1 MAKYSN
7 EELVGLLA
15 NDKNLDNDAKAQ
27 LIKILRENKTYGLVW
42 EHNPE
47 EAYELLRSK
56 LPVFTEDKSK
66 YIGSEDP
73 SAPNHILIEGDN
85 LHALHTLC
93 FTHEGK
99 FDLIY
104 IDPPYNTGTKD
115 WKYNNDYVDDK
126 DAYRHSK
133 WLTLME
139 NRLKVAKKLLKPEDS
154 CLIVTIDDNECLHIG
169 CLLEQLFPNAN
180 MQMITTVI
188 SPGGRGKKKG
198 TDFTRTE
205 EYIFFLRFGEC
216 AVCPEVRVEESI
228 ALPWRGLIRGTLA
241 NGRGKHGVGA
251 CGPNQ
256 FYPIYVNN
264 ATRRIEKIGEPI
276 MEGVDRFTVP
286 QIEGCTAVFPV
297 RQDGTEMNWGCV
309 PDEAESKL
317 KNGYLR
323 VSGYYPNKPQQY
335 NIQYLT
341 KGTINDILSGKAIV
355 DGHSADGSVTGYYP
369 TGKPMLPTTVW
380 NISSHYATQNGTELL
395 KSIFGDSIFDYP
407 KSLYAVRD
415 CLRHILRKKKD
426 ALILDFFA
434 GSGTTMHA
442 TMMLNQEDGGH
453 RTCYLVTN
461 NENNICEE
469 VTYERNKRV
478 IQGYTTPKGVQVE
491 GLKGNTL
498 RYFRTEL
505 LDRALT
511 HQNKKALFASL
522 VDTLRIK
529 ENCFTEQSTFG
540 SVSLEGKDRFLRYFA
555 EGDRKLLVV
564 FDSKII
570 PLLVKEIEAMPLEDN
585 SLKLYI
591 FSDGSYPYT
600 AEFEPVIDKIDLV
613 AMPNAI
619 ISALKYVLP
628 SQTDAVVDE
637 NTLTPDE
644 LAAELQAAT
653 EAENHEQN

>member
-66 YIGSEDP
+66 YISSEDP

-85 LHALHTLC
+85 LHAITNLVYC
-93 FTHEGK
+93 YEASI
-99 FDLIY
+99 DVIY
-104 IDPPYNTGTKD
+104 IDPPYNTGASN
-115 WKYNNDYVDDK
+115 WRYNNDYVNKDDQ
-126 DAYRHSK
+126 YRHSK
-133 WLTLME
+133 FMSFM
-139 NRLKVAKKLLKPEDS
+139 NDRLCISKKLLSES
-154 CLIVTIDDNECLHIG
+154 GIIICAIDDYEVHNIRALMDEIYGENNRLGTICVVHNPRGRNDDTFIATMHEY
-169 CLLEQLFPNAN
+169 LLLYAKN
-180 MQMITTVI
+180 
-188 SPGGRGKKKG
+188 R
-198 TDFTRTE
+198 DF
-205 EYIFFLRFGEC
+205 
-216 AVCPEVRVEESI
+216 A
-228 ALPWRGLIRGTLA
+228 
-241 NGRGKHGVGA
+241 
-251 CGPNQ
+251 
-256 FYPIYVNN
+256 
-264 ATRRIEKIGEPI
+264 
-276 MEGVDRFTVP
+276 
-286 QIEGCTAVFPV
+286 
-297 RQDGTEMNWGCV
+297 
-309 PDEAESKL
+309 
-317 KNGYLR
+317 
-323 VSGYYPNKPQQY
+323 
-335 NIQYLT
+335 
-341 KGTINDILSGKAIV
+341 TINDFPLSDEDIAAYKKEDSISKYNETSFIRTGNNSLRVERPGLWYEIYYNPEQDKLSLEKTSDNDILL
-355 DGHSADGSVTGYYP
+355 
-369 TGKPMLPTTVW
+369 LPINEKGEERCWRWGPETFLRDKDTELFVKKVKGAYKIYKKRRLTDEIGRRPRTVW
-380 NISSHYATQNGTELL
+380 TSSKYDASSNGIMVLQD
-395 KSIFGDSIFDYP
+395 IFGGKCPFPFP
-407 KSLYAVRD
+407 KSVYAVYD
-415 CLRHILRKKKD
+415 SLYITSKKD
-426 ALILDFFA
+426 SLILDFFA

-442 TMMLNQEDGGH
+442 TMMLNKNDGGH
-453 RTCYLVTN
+453 RRCILVTN

-491 GLKGNTL
+491 GLKDNTL

-570 PLLVKEIEAMPLEDN
+570 PLLVKEIAAMHLEDN

-600 AEFEPVIDKIDLV
+600 AEFEPVLDKIDLV

-644 LAAELQAAT
+644 LVAELQAAT

>member
-1 MAKYSN
+1 MIGESCPARLPLSDEWSSSASVIEGEN
-7 EELVGLLA
+7 
-15 NDKNLDNDAKAQ
+15 
-27 LIKILRENKTYGLVW
+27 IKLSP
-42 EHNPE
+42 NPE
-47 EAYELLRSK
+47 WTSMMRR
-56 LPVFTEDKSK
+56 
-66 YIGSEDP
+66 GSNSSRE
-73 SAPNHILIEGDN
+73 H
-85 LHALHTLC
+85 
-93 FTHEGK
+93 
-99 FDLIY
+99 
-104 IDPPYNTGTKD
+104 
-115 WKYNNDYVDDK
+115 
-126 DAYRHSK
+126 
-133 WLTLME
+133 
-139 NRLKVAKKLLKPEDS
+139 
-154 CLIVTIDDNECLHIG
+154 
-169 CLLEQLFPNAN
+169 
-180 MQMITTVI
+180 
-188 SPGGRGKKKG
+188 SPGC
-198 TDFTRTE
+198 
-205 EYIFFLRFGEC
+205 Y
-216 AVCPEVRVEESI
+216 
-228 ALPWRGLIRGTLA
+228 
-241 NGRGKHGVGA
+241 
-251 CGPNQ
+251 
-256 FYPIYVNN
+256 YPIYADPNKKQIVQ
-264 ATRRIEKIGEPI
+264 IGHPI
-276 MEGVDRFTVP
+276 SQGLHKADD
-286 QIEGCTAVFPV
+286 IEGLVQILPIRTN
-297 RQDGTEMNWGCV
+297 GSEGCWQV
-309 PDEAESKL
+309 SSSEL
-317 KNGYLR
+317 KDRMEQGRIRL
-323 VSGYYPNKPQQY
+323 
-335 NIQYLT
+335 
-341 KGTINDILSGKAIV
+341 
-355 DGHSADGSVTGYYP
+355 
-369 TGKPMLPTTVW
+369 GKPTPYGFVVNYLPDGAYKELFTDRWIIVGRAEDNSIIAKRSGTQSAKLRMAPTQW
-380 NISSHYATQNGTELL
+380 KIASHNASENGTTLL
-395 KSIFGDSIFDYP
+395 SNILGGNVFSYP
-407 KSLYAVRD
+407 KSLYAVQD
-415 CLRHILRKKKD
+415 TIKFFVSENPN

-461 NENNICEE
+461 NENNICED

-511 HQNKKALFASL
+511 HQNKKALFSSL

-529 ENCFTEQSTFG
+529 ENCFTEQNTFG

>member
-1 MAKYSN
+1 MK
-7 EELVGLLA
+7 LFIA
-15 NDKNLDNDAKAQ
+15 N
-27 LIKILRENKTYGLVW
+27 
-42 EHNPE
+42 NP
-47 EAYELLRSK
+47 
-56 LPVFTEDKSK
+56 
-66 YIGSEDP
+66 
-73 SAPNHILIEGDN
+73 N
-85 LHALHTLC
+85 
-93 FTHEGK
+93 
-99 FDLIY
+99 
-104 IDPPYNTGTKD
+104 
-115 WKYNNDYVDDK
+115 
-126 DAYRHSK
+126 
-133 WLTLME
+133 
-139 NRLKVAKKLLKPEDS
+139 
-154 CLIVTIDDNECLHIG
+154 
-169 CLLEQLFPNAN
+169 
-180 MQMITTVI
+180 
-188 SPGGRGKKKG
+188 
-198 TDFTRTE
+198 
-205 EYIFFLRFGEC
+205 
-216 AVCPEVRVEESI
+216 
-228 ALPWRGLIRGTLA
+228 
-241 NGRGKHGVGA
+241 
-251 CGPNQ
+251 
-256 FYPIYVNN
+256 
-264 ATRRIEKIGEPI
+264 
-276 MEGVDRFTVP
+276 
-286 QIEGCTAVFPV
+286 
-297 RQDGTEMNWGCV
+297 
-309 PDEAESKL
+309 
-317 KNGYLR
+317 
-323 VSGYYPNKPQQY
+323 
-335 NIQYLT
+335 
-341 KGTINDILSGKAIV
+341 
-355 DGHSADGSVTGYYP
+355 
-369 TGKPMLPTTVW
+369 
-380 NISSHYATQNGTELL
+380 
-395 KSIFGDSIFDYP
+395 
-407 KSLYAVRD
+407 
-415 CLRHILRKKKD
+415 

-511 HQNKKALFASL
+511 HQNKKALFSSL

>member
-1 MAKYSN
+1 M
-7 EELVGLLA
+7 GLLA

-66 YIGSEDP
+66 FISSEDP

-104 IDPPYNTGTKD
+104 IDPPYNSGATD
-115 WKYNNDYVDDK
+115 WRYNNDYVDGSDS
-126 DAYRHSK
+126 YRHSK
-133 WLTLME
+133 WLSMME
-139 NRLKVAKKLLKPEDS
+139 NRLRIAKKLLNPINS
-154 CLIVTIDDNECLHIG
+154 VLIVTIDEKEYLRLG
-169 CLLEQLFPNAN
+169 FLLEELFPTQRI
-180 MQMITTVI
+180 QMISTNI
-188 SPGGRGKKKG
+188 HPGGVARDKAFARS
-198 TDFTRTE
+198 D
-205 EYIFFLRFGEC
+205 EYIYFVFIGESGPQSLPLEKDWLFGIENTSREG
-216 AVCPEVRVEESI
+216 VH
-228 ALPWRGLIRGTLA
+228 WRGLLRSGS
-241 NGRGKHGVGA
+241 NDSRQHSPG
-251 CGPNQ
+251 C
-256 FYPIYVNN
+256 FYPIYVSEDG
-264 ATRRIEKIGEPI
+264 TKICKIGEPLDENEDRLSYQAP
-276 MEGVDRFTVP
+276 EGQRVIFP
-286 QIEGCTAVFPV
+286 IHANGSEGCWQCSPNVLRDLISKGYVKLGGF
-297 RQDGTEMNWGCV
+297 TERGMSINYLAKG
-309 PDEAESKL
+309 EQKKIESGLFKIIGRNL
-317 KNGYLR
+317 
-323 VSGYYPNKPQQY
+323 
-335 NIQYLT
+335 
-341 KGTINDILSGKAIV
+341 
-355 DGHSADGSVTGYYP
+355 DGSLIIDDQDY
-369 TGKPMLPTTVW
+369 KARFIPTTQW
-380 NISSHYATQNGTELL
+380 CIKSHDALRNGTCLL
-395 KSIFGDSIFDYP
+395 NNILGPKAFPYP
-407 KSLYAVRD
+407 KSLYAVHDTIRFFVD
-415 CLRHILRKKKD
+415 D
-426 ALILDFFA
+426 NPNALILDFFA

-511 HQNKKALFASL
+511 HQNKKALFSSL

-585 SLKLYI
+585 ALKLYI
-591 FSDGSYPYT
+591 FSDGSHPYT
-600 AEFEPVIDKIDLV
+600 AEFEPVLDKIDLV

>member
-1 MAKYSN
+1 M
-7 EELVGLLA
+7 GLLA

-66 YIGSEDP
+66 YISSEDP

-104 IDPPYNTGTKD
+104 IDPPYNSGATD
-115 WKYNNDYVDDK
+115 WRYNNDYVDGSDS
-126 DAYRHSK
+126 YRHSK
-133 WLTLME
+133 WLSMME
-139 NRLKVAKKLLKPEDS
+139 NRLRIAKKLLNPINS
-154 CLIVTIDDNECLHIG
+154 VLIVTIDEKEYLHLG
-169 CLLEQLFPNAN
+169 CLLEDLFPLSRV
-180 MQMITTVI
+180 QMISSVI
-188 SPGGRGKKKG
+188 NTAGATRQSEFAR
-198 TDFTRTE
+198 TD
-205 EYIFFLRFGEC
+205 EYIFFVFIGEC
-216 AVCPEVRVEESI
+216 KPEPLLLERD
-228 ALPWRGLIRGTLA
+228 WLI
-241 NGRGKHGVGA
+241 GKNS
-251 CGPNQ
+251 NQ
-256 FYPIYVNN
+256 GKITWDSLKRAGSGNKRKDSPGCFYPIFVN
-264 ATRRIEKIGEPI
+264 K
-276 MEGVDRFTVP
+276 
-286 QIEGCTAVFPV
+286 
-297 RQDGTEMNWGCV
+297 
-309 PDEAESKL
+309 
-317 KNGYLR
+317 
-323 VSGYYPNKPQQY
+323 
-335 NIQYLT
+335 
-341 KGTINDILSGKAIV
+341 KGTKIVRVGEALPLGTNRKTITPPEDTIAIWPLHAGDVEGRWQTSPDNLRDLIAKGYVKLGRLSGDETMAISYLKRGEQQKV
-355 DGHSADGSVTGYYP
+355 ESGFYRITGHREDGSILVDEDIQDAAFIPGTQ
-369 TGKPMLPTTVW
+369 W
-380 NISSHYATQNGTELL
+380 NIPSHNAKQNGTMLL
-395 KSIFGDSIFDYP
+395 SSIIGKDKFPFP
-407 KSLYAVRD
+407 KSLYAVHD
-415 CLRHILRKKKD
+415 ALRFFVNSKPN

-637 NTLTPDE
+637 TTLTPDE